1 MSIGEEN
8 ILTRKRV
15 EFIVQDV
22 KNIARKKKEN
32 PDYVEST
39 KLVLLE
45 LVKALIQG
53 YGEDLPSW
61 TIEWNLGHK
70 PRRYFAIS
78 KHSDGRIL
86 VRVEKSIKHG
96 AVKWI
101 RIEDIEVEHCWE
113 INQILN
119 KVGIPD
125 IKLLE

>member
-45 LVKALIQG
+45 LVKALIQV

-61 TIEWNLGHK
+61 TIVWNLCHK
-70 PRRYFAIS
+70 LRRYFAIS